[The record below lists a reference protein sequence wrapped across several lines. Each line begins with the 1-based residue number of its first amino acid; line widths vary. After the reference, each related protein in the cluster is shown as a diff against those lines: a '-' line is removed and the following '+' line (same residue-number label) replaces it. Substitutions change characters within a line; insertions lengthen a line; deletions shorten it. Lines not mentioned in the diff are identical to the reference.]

1 MMSIVKKASLVA
13 PAAALAMLAGASTA
27 SATQVLQID
36 VNALTATAGAGFGT
50 GYTGNVVLST
60 NANSEL
66 AGILIEGVN
75 QGISGTLDNFA
86 GTINLVGGAVTGGSF
101 SIDVLEADNVT
112 VNTYSASI
120 ESGAG
125 QVNTQA
131 GQGFSIDGLTFAGA
145 FTSATYAGVDV
156 TKWFDAQPL
165 RGSFLQFAFNPDAN
179 GVDSGSDIDVFVT
192 VPLPAG
198 GALAFAGMAGLVGV
212 RRRSC

>member
-1 MMSIVKKASLVA
+1 MSIVKKASLVA